1 MLEGFTK
8 APPGQRFRYLYAL
21 KRGSRGGRLY
31 RCAAIAAG
39 VLLFLVGVCFLALP
53 GPGIPMVLL
62 GAGLLAQQSRGT
74 ARLLDRTELRLR
86 RFFSRKARSS

>member
-8 APPGQRFRYLYAL
+8 APPGRRFRYLYEL

-39 VLLFLVGVCFLALP
+39 VLLFVVGVCFLALP
-53 GPGIPMVLL
+53 GPGIPVVLL
-62 GAGLLAQQSRGT
+62 GAGLVAQQSRGT
-74 ARLLDRTELRLR
+74 AQILDRTELRLR
-86 RFFSRKARSS
+86 RFFSSRARG